1 MSDLKQSRPK
11 GTQDF
16 VPPDSERRRQV
27 EETFRRMAETYGY
40 REIITP
46 TFEHAAVFEKSS
58 GATSDIVTKENY
70 TFKDRGGRDLTLRAE
85 GTPCV
90 VRAVLENRL
99 RLPCRLYYVG
109 PCFRYGRPQKGRFR
123 EFGQVGIEALGEAS
137 PLTDAEIIFF
147 GYAFFESLGIRDCVT
162 QVNTIGCRE
171 CRPTHRAALR
181 KYLIERKELLCE
193 DCKLR
198 IDRNPLRVFDCKVE
212 TCRQAVKD
220 APTPRQYL
228 CPACQTH
235 FEQVLAD
242 LTRRGLRYE
251 MNERLVRGLDYY
263 SRTVFEYI
271 SASLGAQDSL
281 GGGGRYDYLIEEL
294 GGPDTPGVGV
304 AIGLERTMLVAPG
317 APAPERRN
325 LAFVVW
331 LTEAEI
337 GAAEQLADRLRAD
350 GIPAQVDY
358 DARKVKGQFRSA
370 DTAQAACCIVIGPD
384 ELAKGV
390 YSLKDLA
397 TGTQREVPAAAI
409 SAEVRR
415 LFADQAS
422 RDPGI
427 QDSSV
432 RTLDP

>member
-1 MSDLKQSRPK
+1 MSGLKQSRPK

-58 GATSDIVTKENY
+58 GTTSDIVTKENY
-70 TFKDRGGRDLTLRAE
+70 TFRDRGGRDLTLRAE
-85 GTPCV
+85 GTPGV

-99 RLPCRLYYVG
+99 RLPYRLYYVG

-137 PLTDAEIIFF
+137 PLTDAEIIAFGNIFF
-147 GYAFFESLGIRDCVT
+147 ARLGIRDCTT
-162 QVNTIGCRE
+162 QVNSIGCRE
-171 CRPTHRAALR
+171 CRPTHRDALR
-181 KYLIERKELLCE
+181 RYLLERQDLLCD

-212 TCRQAVKD
+212 TCRQTVKD

-235 FEQVLAD
+235 FEQVQAD
-242 LTRRGLRYE
+242 LTRRGLSYE
-251 MNERLVRGLDYY
+251 TNDRLVRGLDYY

-281 GGGGRYDYLIEEL
+281 GGGGRYDYLVEEF
-294 GGPDTPGVGV
+294 GGPPTPGVGV
-304 AIGLERTMLVAPG
+304 AIGLERTMLVSPATP
-317 APAPERRN
+317 APARRR

-331 LTEAEI
+331 LTETEI
-337 GAAEQLADRLRAD
+337 AAAEQLADRLRSD
-350 GIPAQVDY
+350 GIAAQVDY
-358 DARKVKGQFRSA
+358 DARKVKGQFKSA
-370 DTAQAACCIVIGPD
+370 DAAAAACCIVIGPD
-384 ELAKGV
+384 ELAKGI
-390 YSLKDLA
+390 YSLKDLE
-397 TGTQREVPAAAI
+397 TGSQSEVPAENI
-409 SAEVRR
+409 SAEVRA
-415 LFADQAS
+415 LFAAQGS
-422 RDPGI
+422 RGQGI
-427 QDSSV
+427 KDSRV
-432 RTLDP
+432 RALDP

>member
-1 MSDLKQSRPK
+1 MSELKQTRPK

-27 EETFRRMAETYGY
+27 EERFRRLAEAYGY

-70 TFKDRGGRDLTLRAE
+70 TFKDRAGRDLTLRAE

-99 RLPCRLYYVG
+99 RMPCRLYYVG
-109 PCFRYGRPQKGRFR
+109 SCFRYGRPQKGRFR

-137 PLTDAEIIFF
+137 PLTDSEIIFF
-147 GYAFFESLGIRDCVT
+147 GHAFFESLGIRDCTT

-171 CRPTHRAALR
+171 CRPTHRKALR
-181 KYLIERKELLCE
+181 DYLLDRTGQLCA
-193 DCKLR
+193 DCRVR

-212 TCRQAVKD
+212 SCREAVKE
-220 APTPRQYL
+220 APTPRQFL
-228 CPACQTH
+228 CPACQVH

-251 MNERLVRGLDYY
+251 VNDRLVRGLDYY

-271 SASLGAQDSL
+271 SGSLGAQDSL
-281 GGGGRYDYLIEEL
+281 GGGGRYDYLVEEF
-294 GGPDTPGVGV
+294 GGPETPGSGV
-304 AIGLERTMLVAPG
+304 AIGLERTMLVAQAP
-317 APAPERRN
+317 PAPERRS

-337 GAAEQLADRLRAD
+337 AAAEQLADRLRAD
-350 GIPAQVDY
+350 GVAAQVDY

-370 DTAQAACCIVIGPD
+370 DAARATCCVIIGPD

-397 TGTQREVPAAAI
+397 TGEQREVPAAAI
-409 SAEVRR
+409 GSEIRK
-415 LFADQAS
+415 LFPA
-422 RDPGI
+422 
-427 QDSSV
+427 
-432 RTLDP
+432 

>member
-1 MSDLKQSRPK
+1 MSELKQTRPK

-16 VPPDSERRRQV
+16 VPPESERRHQV
-27 EETFRRMAETYGY
+27 EETFRCLAEAYGY
-40 REIITP
+40 REIVTP

-70 TFKDRGGRDLTLRAE
+70 TFKDRAGRDLTLRAE

-90 VRAVLENRL
+90 VRAVLENRV

-123 EFGQVGIEALGEAS
+123 EFGQAGIEALGEAS

-147 GYAFFESLGIRDCVT
+147 GYSFFASLGIRDCTT

-171 CRPTHRAALR
+171 CRPTHRGALR
-181 KYLIERKELLCE
+181 DYLLDRTGQLCA
-193 DCKLR
+193 DCKVRLE
-198 IDRNPLRVFDCKVE
+198 RNPLRVFDCKVE

-228 CPACQTH
+228 CPVCKKH
-235 FEQVLAD
+235 FEAVLAD
-242 LTRRGLRYE
+242 LDRRGLPYE
-251 MNERLVRGLDYY
+251 VNDRLVRGLDYY

-271 SASLGAQDSL
+271 STSLGAQDSL
-281 GGGGRYDYLIEEL
+281 GGGGRYDYLIEEF
-294 GGPDTPGVGV
+294 GGPDTPGTGV
-304 AIGLERTMLVAPG
+304 AIGLERTMLVAPA
-317 APAPERRN
+317 APAPDRRN

-337 GAAEQLADRLRAD
+337 AAAEKLADKLRAD
-350 GIPAQVDY
+350 GVPVQVDY
-358 DARKVKGQFRSA
+358 DARKVKGQFKAA
-370 DTAQAACCIVIGPD
+370 DSAQAACCVIIGPD

-390 YSLKDLA
+390 YSLKNLA
-397 TGTQREVPAAAI
+397 TGEQREVPADAI
-409 SAEVRR
+409 AAEVLR
-415 LFADQAS
+415 LFAN
-422 RDPGI
+422 
-427 QDSSV
+427 
-432 RTLDP
+432 